1 MSMTKVPGRAISILE
16 TQMKAARDSDVIA
29 ARTYLVS
36 IGFL

>member
-1 MSMTKVPGRAISILE
+1 MSMTEVPDRAISILE

-29 ARTYLVS
+29 ALTYLVS